1 MPRHR
6 LASLVVCLLALAL
19 SPAVVSARPSAANCS
34 GGRFIATVADI
45 QRQNWI
51 EKNPTV
57 YDQKQSMLRLPGWL
71 GAIKLVHAS
80 QGFLLSGEERVG
92 QWTVV
97 TVPPTLTL
105 SGSLFGKHIYT
116 GLVLPVLRETRAC
129 RDLDGNL
136 YVR

>member
-1 MPRHR
+1 MPRLR
-6 LASLVVCLLALAL
+6 LASLTLCLTLAL
-19 SPAVVSARPSAANCS
+19 PAVVAPARPPLAGCS

-57 YDQKQSMLRLPGWL
+57 YDQKQTMLRLPGWL
-71 GAIKLVHAS
+71 GAVKLIHAS
-80 QGFLLSGEERVG
+80 QGFLLSGEERIG
-92 QWTVV
+92 QWSVV

-105 SGSLFGKHIYT
+105 TASLFGRHLYT
-116 GLVLPVLRETRAC
+116 GLVLPVLRQTRAC